1 MSCRA
6 RQQKAQGRVGQQN
19 ELNRQA
25 RIDRNI
31 RALQMCKKRMIQDSN
46 HESEL
51 CKRVSK
57 NKRYLLCFGLIRK
70 LLTFLPVRNNEN
82 TI

>member
-1 MSCRA
+1 MSCTA
-6 RQQKAQGRVGQQN
+6 RQHKAQGRVGRQN
-19 ELNRQA
+19 ELYRQA
-25 RIDRNI
+25 RIDQNI
-31 RALQMCKKRMIQDSN
+31 RALQMCKKRRIQDSN

-51 CKRVSK
+51 WKRVSK
-57 NKRYLLCFGLIRK
+57 NKRYLLCFGFTRK